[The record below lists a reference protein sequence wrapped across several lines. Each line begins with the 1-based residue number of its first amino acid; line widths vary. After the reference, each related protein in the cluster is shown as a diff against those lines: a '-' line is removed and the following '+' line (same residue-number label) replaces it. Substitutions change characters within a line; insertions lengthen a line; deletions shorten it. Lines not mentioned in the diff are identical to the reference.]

1 MIRQRTPK
9 INAVRG
15 ELKLDIAQA
24 ALREE
29 THQSQRPIH
38 GLCGGRRRRP
48 DRFLHG
54 NPTSS
59 YLWRNVM
66 PHTEGWGDSLRA
78 ISLEWVTAAR
88 SREAARLLTACMEA
102 IVHLVTWDD
111 WPEDARP
118 VFQGFRS
125 PAGEAMVLENTSLS
139 SACCPPP

>member
-1 MIRQRTPK
+1 MISPKQRYEKKRTEV
-9 INAVRG
+9 NGRSMAYVEVG
-15 ELKLDIAQA
+15 EGD
-24 ALREE
+24 
-29 THQSQRPIH
+29 PIV
-38 GLCGGRRRRP
+38 
-48 DRFLHG
+48 FLHG

>member
-1 MIRQRTPK
+1 MISPKQRYEKKRTEV
-9 INAVRG
+9 NGRSMAYVEVG
-15 ELKLDIAQA
+15 EGD
-24 ALREE
+24 
-29 THQSQRPIH
+29 PIV
-38 GLCGGRRRRP
+38 
-48 DRFLHG
+48 FLHG

-66 PHTEGWGDSLRA
+66 PHAEGWGDSLRA

-88 SREAARLLTACMEA
+88 SREAARLLTTCMEA
-102 IVHLVTWDD
+102 IVHLVTLDD

>member
-1 MIRQRTPK
+1 LISPKQRYEKKRTEV
-9 INAVRG
+9 NGRSMAYVEVG
-15 ELKLDIAQA
+15 EGD
-24 ALREE
+24 
-29 THQSQRPIH
+29 PIV
-38 GLCGGRRRRP
+38 
-48 DRFLHG
+48 FLHG
-54 NPTSS
+54 NPTPS

-88 SREAARLLTACMEA
+88 SREAARLLTTCMEA